1 MKRVFTI
8 LLLLMLTAGAAQA
21 QEADTPSAK
30 DKTQKATTSKALFR
44 WHGIIQRHNP
54 DKSTLDVARHGFV
67 RTVVY
72 NDSTQWLSGGKP
84 ADRKD
89 FSDGA
94 DVIVFG
100 NLDKDGRV
108 EASRINLRSK

>member
-1 MKRVFTI
+1 MKRVFAI
-8 LLLLMLTAGAAQA
+8 LLLLMLTAGVVLA
-21 QEADTPSAK
+21 QEADAPSAK
-30 DKTQKATTSKALFR
+30 DKTQKATANKMFR
-44 WHGIIQRHNP
+44 WHGIIQRHNT
-54 DKSTLDVARHGFV
+54 DKSTLEVARHGVV

-84 ADRKD
+84 ADQKE
-89 FSDGA
+89 FPDGA

-108 EASRINLRSK
+108 EASRINLRAK

>member
-1 MKRVFTI
+1 MKRVFAI
-8 LLLLMLTAGAAQA
+8 LLLLLLTAGTALA

-30 DKTQKATTSKALFR
+30 DKTQKATTSKVFR
-44 WHGIIQRHNP
+44 WHGIIQRHNT

-84 ADRKD
+84 ANQQD
-89 FSDGA
+89 FTDGA